1 MRKPYVLRDSQVQT
15 IKLLFKFRYATH
27 HQLARH
33 RDASIPVT
41 FRILQRLIARGYVE
55 RSDYSNLD
63 RIDRKRAYYYL
74 SKRGIQYLRE
84 NYTANPSVLR
94 SYYKNKAL
102 SESFVAHNLSIF
114 DAYLSLRSL
123 YEDTFDIFS
132 KAELAIFDYFPD
144 PLPDLYLHNKQDQG
158 KSYMLCLFSDSPL
171 WIIKKRV
178 KAYTEHFDSGD
189 WPDEE
194 YPDVLL
200 VCPDQRTE
208 FKLQQYLEPLLEDF
222 DFYTTTTKA
231 LLSEKLEKAIWSDPV
246 EPEKLK
252 CLNMK

>member
-1 MRKPYVLRDSQVQT
+1 MRKPYVLRDSQVQI

-33 RDASIPVT
+33 RDVSIPVT
-41 FRILQRLIARGYVE
+41 FRILQRLMARGHIE

-74 SKRGIQYLRE
+74 SRSGIQYLRE
-84 NYTANPSVLR
+84 NYTASPSVLR

-132 KAELAIFDYFPD
+132 KAERICT
-144 PLPDLYLHNKQDQG
+144 KQFHYPRVAKNRG
-158 KSYMLCLFSDSPL
+158 ISPL
-171 WIIKKRV
+171 
-178 KAYTEHFDSGD
+178 F
-189 WPDEE
+189 
-194 YPDVLL
+194 
-200 VCPDQRTE
+200 
-208 FKLQQYLEPLLEDF
+208 
-222 DFYTTTTKA
+222 
-231 LLSEKLEKAIWSDPV
+231 
-246 EPEKLK
+246 
-252 CLNMK
+252 